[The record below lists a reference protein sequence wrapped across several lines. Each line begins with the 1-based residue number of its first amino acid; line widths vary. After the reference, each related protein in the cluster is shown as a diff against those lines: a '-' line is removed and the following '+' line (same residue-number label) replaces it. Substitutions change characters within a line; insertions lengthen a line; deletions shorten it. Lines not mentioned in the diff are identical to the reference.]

1 MANNNNII
9 MANNH
14 YISSFLLLLSS
25 SLFSSSSCS
34 LFFFFFTLKT
44 KQSFKIMIRKK
55 LEALPT
61 VNTLDFVRRHRS
73 RCSLQ
78 AVCACGTDFCTFGMH
93 VATCIHGRVLQIFS
107 YYVPLFMLENIESN
121 YQSPFSL
128 PPIHVN
134 CPSVCQNGPH
144 SILHLNSYDFREPMR
159 LHRVF

>member
-14 YISSFLLLLSS
+14 HHISLLLLLLSS

-73 RCSLQ
+73 WCSLQ
-78 AVCACGTDFCTFGMH
+78 AVCACSTDFCTFGMH
-93 VATCIHGRVLQIFS
+93 VATCIGMPTFQYNKYRKFS
-107 YYVPLFMLENIESN
+107 FLLFT
-121 YQSPFSL
+121 
-128 PPIHVN
+128 
-134 CPSVCQNGPH
+134 
-144 SILHLNSYDFREPMR
+144 
-159 LHRVF
+159 